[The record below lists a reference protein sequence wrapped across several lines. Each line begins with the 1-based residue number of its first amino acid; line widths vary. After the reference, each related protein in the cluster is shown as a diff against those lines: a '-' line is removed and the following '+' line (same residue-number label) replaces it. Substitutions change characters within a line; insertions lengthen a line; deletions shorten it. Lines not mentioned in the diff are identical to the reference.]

1 MARSSAPSRE
11 RIVAGA
17 ADMISRRG
25 LNATSIRELAKHA
38 KAPLG
43 STYHYF
49 PEGKQQLATEAVRYA
64 GGAVARILRKELDA
78 GPVAG
83 LRAFLALWR
92 GIVVESD
99 FRAGCPVL
107 AVSVEEPP
115 ADEIPPALVAAA
127 EAFEEWE
134 QLLAAGTAGARRRL
148 RPGSGA
154 RGPHRGIRR
163 GRHRHVPRQA
173 QHGPPGPGGAAARST
188 HRRRAR
194 PSGMTA
200 QGSPGPR
207 LRPRACRTRARKGLP
222 GADHRVR
229 AGVVAEERRRRPLER
244 GSAVPEDSAV
254 PTVLMTLGSLGTV
267 PALAG
272 TGGYAVRRRAG
283 QSLPS
288 GAPWS
293 AT

>member
-1 MARSSAPSRE
+1 MARSNAPSRE

-17 ADMISRRG
+17 ADLISRRG

-43 STYHYF
+43 STYHFF

-134 QLLAAGTAGARRRL
+134 QLLAQAL
-148 RPGSGA
+148 RA
-154 RGPHRGIRR
+154 H
-163 GRHRHVPRQA
+163 
-173 QHGPPGPGGAAARST
+173 
-188 HRRRAR
+188 
-194 PSGMTA
+194 
-200 QGSPGPR
+200 
-207 LRPRACRTRARKGLP
+207 
-222 GADHRVR
+222 GADSDQAPGLAALIVASVEGAIAMCR
-229 AGVVAEERRRRPLER
+229 AKRSMAPLDQVAQQLEVLIVGALDRPE
-244 GSAVPEDSAV
+244 
-254 PTVLMTLGSLGTV
+254 
-267 PALAG
+267 
-272 TGGYAVRRRAG
+272 
-283 QSLPS
+283 
-288 GAPWS
+288 
-293 AT
+293 